1 VRLIQLMPHASCL
14 MPHAVRP
21 IHFRHVFASESHAT
35 IRGMKFRTIAVV
47 IVLAATAAIASAK
60 EVLPFVEND
69 YSKALARAEANN
81 LPMFVDA
88 WAPW

>member
-1 VRLIQLMPHASCL
+1 MPHASSL
-14 MPHAVRP
+14 MPPVRP
-21 IHFRHVFASESHAT
+21 IHFRHDFAGGAHAR
-35 IRGMKFRTIAVV
+35 IENMKFRSIAVA
-47 IVLAATAAIASAK
+47 ILLASTAAIASAT

-69 YSKALARAEANN
+69 YQKALARAEANN